1 VPTVV
6 RKLPVPIRKIV
17 GDLSDT
23 ERLLVGLQIRV
34 PGKVP
39 T

>member
-23 ERLLVGLQIRV
+23 ECLLVGLQIRV